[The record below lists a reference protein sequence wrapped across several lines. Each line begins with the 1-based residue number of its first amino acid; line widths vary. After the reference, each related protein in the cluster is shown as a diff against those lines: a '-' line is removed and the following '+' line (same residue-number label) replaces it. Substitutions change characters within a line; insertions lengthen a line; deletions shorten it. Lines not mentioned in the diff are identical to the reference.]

1 MTAYRTLLVPTDF
14 SDYTHLALDHA
25 KALARAFSARI
36 VLLHVIPE
44 ESRELL
50 FRTAADGHV
59 DDVETVFQKMIEASQ
74 LQLEQ
79 LLSDM
84 EEDRVKRLVL
94 VGHPVLEIVNEA
106 RLEAADLI
114 VIPTHGRTGI
124 SHVLFGS
131 VAEKVVRKAPCPVLV
146 VRASASSTSQ
156 GA

>member
-14 SDYTHLALDHA
+14 SEYTHMALDHA
-25 KALARAFSARI
+25 RVLAKAFSARI

-59 DDVETVFQKMIEASQ
+59 DDVEIVFQKMVEASQ

-94 VGHPVLEIVNEA
+94 VGHPVLEIVNQA
-106 RLEAADLI
+106 RIEAADLI

-146 VRASASSTSQ
+146 VRASASHDAQS
-156 GA
+156 A

>member
-1 MTAYRTLLVPTDF
+1 MVPTDF
-14 SDYTHLALDHA
+14 SEYTQMALDHA
-25 KALARAFSARI
+25 RVLAGAFSARI

-59 DDVETVFQKMIEASQ
+59 EDVERIFQKMIDASQ

-84 EEDRVKRLVL
+84 EEERVKRLVL
-94 VGHPVLEIVNEA
+94 VGHPVLEIVNRA

-146 VRASASSTSQ
+146 VRARAASDQ
-156 GA
+156 EGA